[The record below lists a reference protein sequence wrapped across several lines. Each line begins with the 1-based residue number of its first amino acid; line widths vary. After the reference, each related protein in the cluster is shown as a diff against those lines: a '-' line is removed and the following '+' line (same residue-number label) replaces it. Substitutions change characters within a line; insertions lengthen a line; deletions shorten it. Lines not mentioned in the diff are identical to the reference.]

1 MNSYSRLQIQS
12 VTALMA
18 LPPYVHICVFGQV
31 YDFDHLCPQ
40 YLTSP
45 SGWDVVRIA
54 CDPKGVQFM
63 FARQREEQFARLCSV
78 PVSSVF
84 LEYCVSDVTSVHDD
98 VVGVSHSYHNLTDLF
113 ILTGVGHFELV
124 GWDIALYR
132 VTPILLD
139 QYQFEVIIN

>member
-1 MNSYSRLQIQS
+1 
-12 VTALMA
+12 MA

-45 SGWDVVRIA
+45 SGWDVFRIA

-63 FARQREEQFARLCSV
+63 FTCQWDEQFARLCSI
-78 PVSSVF
+78 PVSPVF
-84 LEYCVSDVTSVHDD
+84 LVYRVSDVTSVHDD
-98 VVGVSHSYHNLTDLF
+98 VVGVSHSYYDLTDLF
-113 ILTGVGHFELV
+113 ILTGEDHFEFV
-124 GWDIALYR
+124 RWDIALNR
-132 VTPILLD
+132 ITPILLD